1 MTRHLGAVALFAVVC
16 DAAAGPGYLPVV
28 GPPPLRFAAPPA
40 APSDK
45 LIPLPPLTVIE
56 PRPPAAS
63 EPAAPAAS
71 SATPGI
77 EGTSTE
83 RPGIDPF
90 AVPTTEPAP
99 LDSLGAPLPAPA
111 QAENIVPQM
120 FMKYF
125 TGRVGTN
132 GPGVSIYSP
141 VGFIPPQPVAPPASS
156 SSFQTTPP
164 AKP

>member
-1 MTRHLGAVALFAVVC
+1 MFAVVC
-16 DAAAGPGYLPVV
+16 DAAAGPGYLSVV

-56 PRPPAAS
+56 PRPAATNESSTHATSPATTNTGGAV
-63 EPAAPAAS
+63 EHPVL
-71 SATPGI
+71 
-77 EGTSTE
+77 
-83 RPGIDPF
+83 DPF

-99 LDSLGAPLPAPA
+99 VDSSGAPLAAPA
-111 QAENIVPQM
+111 QADSIVPQM

-125 TGRVGTN
+125 SGRAGTN